1 MDICLQLVIMN
12 KGMKS
17 LLVMNAEKSKF
28 SVAEMVEM
36 SLLISNVMQDQFH
49 VSGIAQM
56 ETD

>member
-17 LLVMNAEKSKF
+17 LSVMNAEKSKF